1 VTEITAAVTAKRSV
15 PRFAGRVSA
24 DPRLAETLGGVWV
37 QDTRRVV
44 LPLVDSMR
52 LYLNEFRPAAKRKR
66 RPSKA
71 RDVRAW

>member
-1 VTEITAAVTAKRSV
+1 VTENIAAVTAKCSV

-37 QDTRRVV
+37 QDGMRVV

-52 LYLNEFRPAAKRKR
+52 LYPDEFCPTAKRER
-66 RPSKA
+66 HPSNA
-71 RDVRAW
+71 RDIRAW

>member
-1 VTEITAAVTAKRSV
+1 VTEYTAAVTAKRSV

-37 QDTRRVV
+37 QDMMRAV

-52 LYLNEFRPAAKRKR
+52 LYLNEFCLTTMLER
-66 RPSKA
+66 RPLKA
-71 RDVRAW
+71 PDVRAW